1 MSYGH
6 APPGAET
13 PATDLVTYQGRS
25 GRRVAAALLA
35 GIPLLAAFC
44 VIAQWPLWNPGNL
57 GLAVANLL
65 VTISFYATAVFVY
78 IEPQHRLTGI
88 ALAVAAFLWPLN
100 WVNEWKVGPLPLVA
114 ALEGPLAA
122 LLAVGALLRYPV
134 PWSRRRYEAMAI
146 AILLLVQAMAS
157 LQVVTSLPQWHSLP
171 PHTLWLA
178 WWPGKRAYALAQL
191 TYNYGIV
198 FVAVAG
204 VLALT
209 LRLAR
214 LTGPDRRIMRPVMAG
229 IVIAGT
235 LTAASGLAA
244 ALSMS
249 VPAVRTLDTLEAIAV
264 VGVPLAYSIASARRW
279 LAREWVPKLIREL
292 GPSPTPAS
300 VQNTLR
306 RVLADPGL
314 RLLYRIGDEHVD
326 IDGVPQPDLP
336 WHDRRVAVV
345 TARSTAAHVVL
356 LTANP
361 VIVRYR
367 DVVQAAARVA
377 TLALENTSLQAA
389 IIAQIYRVSESAG
402 RLASAVDAERRSI
415 QAVVGGICGGEL
427 ASLVTQFGTL
437 AESDAA
443 TDLNSQ
449 LTAAQ
454 DLLAHAQLDL
464 MSLSAGLGPAGL
476 DRLGLSESV
485 RAAARELSPGIAVS
499 VTGEPLEPDLEAAA
513 YLVLSELMTNAF
525 KHAPG
530 SVIAVRAALEGD
542 ELVLEVTDDGPGGAD
557 PEGSGLR
564 GVVGRVS
571 ELSGSLTISSP
582 QDGGTRVLV
591 RLPVRNA
598 RPSQGLSAQ
607 HHPYS
612 RGPPKVDRGGA
623 SARARSLGH
632 PGVQGAVLVAPV
644 ARAVGCRLCPDRL

>member
-122 LLAVGALLRYPV
+122 LL
-134 PWSRRRYEAMAI
+134 
-146 AILLLVQAMAS
+146 
-157 LQVVTSLPQWHSLP
+157 
-171 PHTLWLA
+171 
-178 WWPGKRAYALAQL
+178 
-191 TYNYGIV
+191 NYGIV
-198 FVAVAG
+198 VVAVAG

-300 VQNTLR
+300 VQDTLR

-336 WHDRRVAVV
+336 WHDPRVAVV

-485 RAAARELSPGIAVS
+485 RAAARELSPGSSPSGPPWKGMSWFWRSPTTDRAVPTPRVQGYGGS
-499 VTGEPLEPDLEAAA
+499 WGGYRSFPARSPSAVPRTA
-513 YLVLSELMTNAF
+513 
-525 KHAPG
+525 APG
-530 SVIAVRAALEGD
+530 CSSACR
-542 ELVLEVTDDGPGGAD
+542 
-557 PEGSGLR
+557 
-564 GVVGRVS
+564 S
-571 ELSGSLTISSP
+571 ETP
-582 QDGGTRVLV
+582 A
-591 RLPVRNA
+591 P
-598 RPSQGLSAQ
+598 
-607 HHPYS
+607 
-612 RGPPKVDRGGA
+612 
-623 SARARSLGH
+623 ARAYPPSTTLTPEVH
-632 PGVQGAVLVAPV
+632 PRLTGVALPPVHDPLAIPAYRAPYW
-644 ARAVGCRLCPDRL
+644 